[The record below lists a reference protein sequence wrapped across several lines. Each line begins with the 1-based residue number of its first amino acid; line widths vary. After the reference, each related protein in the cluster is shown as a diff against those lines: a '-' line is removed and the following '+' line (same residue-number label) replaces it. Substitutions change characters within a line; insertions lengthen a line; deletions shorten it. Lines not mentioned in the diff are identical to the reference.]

1 MKYKRWNFDWAMFV
15 LPTHTHI
22 PAHIPADYLLAILK
36 YRMYDSLVGN
46 YAIAIAEVCAM
57 AREHDLLPTSLLA
70 CYNSLFSSIL
80 LASPAV
86 LIKPTARETTGADYL
101 AIQIILAER
110 ASAYLSLSL
119 SLSPLAFSLS
129 LSFVFLVLSSEFP
142 LACAGVVLHVP
153 LMCARERRIT
163 HTHTYTRVHSFVHG
177 VCIRY
182 QPIETVLL
190 ISVFVETG
198 CITLSHRRRKF
209 SLASPKY
216 LS

>member
-15 LPTHTHI
+15 LPTHTHTH
-22 PAHIPADYLLAILK
+22 AHIPADYLLAILK

-129 LSFVFLVLSSEFP
+129 LFRFSRSVER
-142 LACAGVVLHVP
+142 VP
-153 LMCARERRIT
+153 ARVRGRGTARTTYVCEREANNT
-163 HTHTYTRVHSFVHG
+163 HTHTHIHTRTLFRARRVHQIPADRNSFVD
-177 VCIRY
+177 
-182 QPIETVLL
+182 
-190 ISVFVETG
+190 
-198 CITLSHRRRKF
+198 
-209 SLASPKY
+209 
-216 LS
+216 